1 MSSAVSLP
9 AAVPASSV
17 ARIVTPRWLWR
28 TARRQPL
35 GTAAALYLLLLV
47 AGALLASTVAPYA
60 SDDQNLSA
68 ALSGPS
74 GSHLLGTDALGRDI
88 ASRLLFG
95 ISPSLV
101 NAATALAVFLA
112 VGLPVGIVAG
122 YRGGLLDTVLGRLV
136 ELVQALPPIIL
147 VLVVVTV
154 FPASATAAMITL
166 GTLGSMGLIRVVRG
180 ATFVVREELF
190 VTAAVV
196 AGVRPVR
203 IMATHILRRVAGP
216 VLVQASLF
224 AGLALAA
231 QAALSFLGILSSGG
245 KPSWGGMTGDAA
257 QTVSTS
263 SWQLIPPGLAVLTTV
278 LAFGLLG
285 DAIRDLSSGEASA
298 ERPAGARRP
307 RTGRTPRRHPEELP
321 RERHR
326 LPSEPAFRASEDT
339 RVAVLVA
346 DDLSVGLVD
355 PEQTLL
361 ASHVSFSIA
370 PGETLA
376 LVGESGCGKSITALA
391 LLGMLPGGV
400 ETISGRVLFDGQ
412 DLTAGGDRVYRTVRG
427 RGIGYVPQD
436 ALGSLDPSHTIG
448 QQLLEVIG
456 CHERLPRADRYR
468 RAQEL
473 LEQVKLSDTERV
485 LASYPHQISGGMAQR
500 VNIALALAGRPRL
513 LIADEP
519 TTALDVTVQAEILQ
533 LLRDLR
539 HATGLSILI
548 ITHDWGVV
556 ADIADRAVVM
566 YAGEVVE
573 RADVLTLFDRP
584 RFPYTAALIA
594 ADPSTALPGARLPTV
609 PGRVPPPGEWP
620 EGCRFASRCTFVAEP
635 CTDGPLSLT
644 PADAGSET
652 RCIRVHELIEEG
664 ALPS

>member
-1 MSSAVSLP
+1 MSSTPTSP
-9 AAVPASSV
+9 AAGPAP
-17 ARIVTPRWLWR
+17 ILTPRWLWR

-35 GTAAALYLLLLV
+35 GAAAALYLLLLV
-47 AGALLASTVAPYA
+47 AGAVLAAKVAPYA
-60 SDDQNLSA
+60 ADDQNLSQ
-68 ALSGPS
+68 ALGGPG

-88 ASRLLFG
+88 TSRLLYG
-95 ISPSLV
+95 ISPSLI
-101 NAATALAVFLA
+101 NTTTALAVFLA

-122 YRGGLLDTVLGRLV
+122 YRGGLLDSIIGRLV

-196 AGVRPVR
+196 AGVRPIR
-203 IMATHILRRVAGP
+203 IMGTHILRRVLGP

-231 QAALSFLGILSSGG
+231 QAALSFLGILSGGG
-245 KPSWGGMTGDAA
+245 KPTWGGMTGEAA

-285 DAIRDLSSGEASA
+285 DAIRDLTSGEASA
-298 ERPAGARRP
+298 DGPASASRARS
-307 RTGRTPRRHPEELP
+307 GRTRRA
-321 RERHR
+321 R
-326 LPSEPAFRASEDT
+326 LPHDLPSVLAEPASQTPGDT
-339 RVAVLVA
+339 RGAVLVA
-346 DDLSVGLVD
+346 DDLTIGLVD
-355 PEQTLL
+355 ARQTRL

-370 PGETLA
+370 PGETVA

-400 ETISGRVLFDGQ
+400 ETLNGRVVFDGQ
-412 DLTAGGDRVYRTVRG
+412 NLTAGGAAAYSTVRG
-427 RGIGYVPQD
+427 SGIGYVAQD
-436 ALGSLDPSHTIG
+436 ALGSLDPSYTIG

-456 CHERLPRADRYR
+456 CHEKLSRADRNK

-473 LEQVKLSDTERV
+473 LEQVKLPETERV

-519 TTALDVTVQAEILQ
+519 TTALDVTVQAEILH

-594 ADPSTALPGARLPTV
+594 ADPSTAPPGARLPTL
-609 PGRVPPPGEWP
+609 PGRVPPPGSWP
-620 EGCRFASRCTFVAEP
+620 DGCRFASRCTFVTEA
-635 CTDGPLSLT
+635 CTEGPITLT
-644 PADAGSET
+644 LADAGSET
-652 RCIRVHELIEEG
+652 RCLRVRELVEEG